1 MSKINLYILFLFIC
15 CIQNSISAQ
24 RTSSFELFFETN
36 SFQLSSDQQIKL
48 QDHLKKLDTVSISEI
63 SISGYCDDI
72 GSKNYNEILSFKRA
86 NYIKDLL
93 LTQNINQ
100 TLIKQPTGKGELAL
114 SEDDHIIEQRTF
126 NRRAEVNIHYNLK
139 EKKENKP
146 VAIVQNP
153 IEKKE
158 SKLSDDQKIGDKITL
173 ENILFY
179 GGRHVLLPESYDDL
193 EILTSTLLEKKKYH
207 IVILGHICCVH
218 DGEDGEDFDTGQK
231 NLSVARA
238 KMIYEYLIKNGVS
251 AERLSY
257 KGMKADYPTGQGD
270 KFDRRV
276 EIEITKIVGE

>member
-1 MSKINLYILFLFIC
+1 MRKNKLYFLFLFTC
-15 CIQNSISAQ
+15 WIQNSINAQ
-24 RTSSFELFFETN
+24 EIASCELFFETD
-36 SFQLSSDQQIKL
+36 SYKLSSDQQIKL
-48 QDHLKKLDTVSISEI
+48 QDHLKKLDTVIISEI

-72 GSKNYNEILSFKRA
+72 GSKNYNEILSSKRA

-93 LTQNINQ
+93 LTQNINGA
-100 TLIKQPTGKGELAL
+100 LIKQTAGKGELGL
-114 SEDDHIIEQRTF
+114 SENDHMIEQRTF
-126 NRRAEVNIHYNLK
+126 NRRVEINIHYNFKKKK
-139 EKKENKP
+139 EKEAVVITPK
-146 VAIVQNP
+146 P

-218 DGEDGEDFDTGQK
+218 DGQDGEDFDTGQK

-238 KMIYEYLIKNGVS
+238 KMIYDYLIKNGVS

-276 EIEITKIVGE
+276 EIEITKIVSE

>member
-1 MSKINLYILFLFIC
+1 MSKNKLFILLFFIC
-15 CIQNSISAQ
+15 CIQNSINAQ
-24 RTSSFELFFETN
+24 GISSFDLFFETD
-36 SFQLSSDQQIKL
+36 SFKLSSDRLIKL
-48 QDHLKKLDTVSISEI
+48 QDNLKKLDTVIVSGI
-63 SISGYCDDI
+63 SIYGYCDDI
-72 GSKNYNEILSFKRA
+72 GSKNYNKSLSYKRA

-93 LTQNINQ
+93 LTKNINETLINQ
-100 TLIKQPTGKGELAL
+100 TTGKGELVL
-114 SEDDHIIEQRTF
+114 SKGNNIIEQRAF
-126 NRRAEVNIHYNLK
+126 NRRAEIHIHYNLK
-139 EKKENKP
+139 EKELIAVTPKP
-146 VAIVQNP
+146 ID
-153 IEKKE
+153 KKE

-193 EILTSTLLEKKKYH
+193 EILNSTLLEKKKYH
-207 IVILGHICCVH
+207 IMILGHICCVH

-257 KGMKADYPTGQGD
+257 KGMKADYPIGLGD

-276 EIEITKIVGE
+276 EIEITKIVSE